1 MSASLRTGL
10 PTTSSRLV
18 LPPSLKLRRTAVARS
33 AEAGRQAQDEREQS
47 LSHPFDGE
55 RRRVSVGVHEQFAD
69 QPALYALGALPASD
83 KAAFEAHLTTCA
95 VCAAEVHGFAPVLEA
110 LATTTAESAPSPH
123 IRSALLSRI
132 RTPRKLEATWL
143 ALAASAF
150 LAVSLAWYAASARA
164 RVTALEAQLSV
175 LAAPDTARVDL
186 AGQPAAPAASARVFW
201 SRSRGLV
208 FTASN
213 LPALPA
219 GRVYQLWVLTDQPAP
234 ISAGLLTPDLD
245 GRVTAV
251 FHTSPD
257 VPRPVAMAVTLEPHG
272 GVLSPTGDKYLVGLA
287 N

>member
-10 PTTSSRLV
+10 PTTSFRLV
-18 LPPSLKLRRTAVARS
+18 L
-33 AEAGRQAQDEREQS
+33 RQAQDERDPS

-55 RRRVSVGVHEQFAD
+55 RRRVSVGVHEPFAD
-69 QPALYALGALPASD
+69 QPALYALGVLPASD
-83 KAAFEAHLTTCA
+83 KVAFEAHLTGCA
-95 VCAAEVHGFAPVLEA
+95 VCAAEVRGFAPVLEA
-110 LATTTAESAPSPH
+110 LATTTPESVPPPH
-123 IRSALLSRI
+123 VRSALLSRI
-132 RTPRKLEATWL
+132 RTPRSLDATWL

-150 LAVSLAWYAASARA
+150 LAVGMAWYAASARA
-164 RVTALEAQLSV
+164 RVTTLEAQLSV
-175 LAAPDTARVDL
+175 LSAPDTARVDL
-186 AGQPAAPAASARVFW
+186 AGQPAAPSASARVFW

-251 FHTSPD
+251 FPTSRD
-257 VPRPVAMAVTLEPHG
+257 LPRPVAMAVTLEPDG